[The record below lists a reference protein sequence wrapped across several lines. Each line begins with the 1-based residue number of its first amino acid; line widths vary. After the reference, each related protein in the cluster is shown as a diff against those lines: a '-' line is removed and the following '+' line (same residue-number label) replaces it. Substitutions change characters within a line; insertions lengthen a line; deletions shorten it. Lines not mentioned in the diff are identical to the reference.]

1 MKKILLIIL
10 LCLSVSGCT
19 KDIETQISE
28 VVKKN
33 IESIPNYHIKQI
45 SYFKADTIIADDVE
59 YNNVYIIKVSS
70 IDNSDYDINLISS
83 IITLGSTLF
92 NELLIPEYIERGYLI
107 LNENTN
113 IITSSNYILDSDN
126 SLEYVYKMNIYVN
139 KKEVND
145 KMYTKIINK

>member
-70 IDNSDYDINLISS
+70 IDNSDYDINLI
-83 IITLGSTLF
+83 
-92 NELLIPEYIERGYLI
+92 
-107 LNENTN
+107 LNEHTN
-113 IITSSNYILDSDN
+113 ILTSSNYILDSDN
-126 SLEYVYKMNIYVN
+126 SIEYVYKMNIYLN
-139 KKEVND
+139 KK
-145 KMYTKIINK
+145 

>member
-70 IDNSDYDINLISS
+70 IDNSEYDIN
-83 IITLGSTLF
+83 
-92 NELLIPEYIERGYLI
+92 LI

>member
-45 SYFKADTIIADDVE
+45 SYFKADTIIADDVR

-70 IDNSDYDINLISS
+70 IDNSDYDIN
-83 IITLGSTLF
+83 
-92 NELLIPEYIERGYLI
+92 LI